1 MAGAGDRRSPNVTWQ
16 RGAID
21 REQRWGSL
29 GHAGAT
35 VWMTGLPGS
44 GKSTVASAL
53 EARLVSAGRPAYVLD
68 GDNLRHGLCGDLGFD
83 AAGRSENARRTA
95 EVARLLADAGT
106 VAIVSLVSPYAADR
120 REARE
125 LHENAGL
132 PFLEVYVS
140 TPLSECQERDPKG
153 LYARARRGE
162 IRDLTGVDAPYEP
175 PTAPEL
181 EVGPQLNAEA
191 AVQALLGLLEA
202 AEYRRWSRAIAPGAP
217 RG

>member
-1 MAGAGDRRSPNVTWQ
+1 MGDDSAARRRSPNVTWQ
-16 RGAID
+16 PGAID

-44 GKSTVASAL
+44 GKSTVAAEL
-53 EARLVSAGRPAYVLD
+53 EARLVEAGRPAYVLD

-83 AAGRSENARRTA
+83 EAGRCENARRTA
-95 EVARLLADAGT
+95 EVARLLADSGT

-120 REARE
+120 RRARA
-125 LHENAGL
+125 LHDVAGL
-132 PFLEVYVS
+132 PFIEVWVS
-140 TPLSECQERDPKG
+140 TPISDCEKRDPKG

-162 IRDLTGVDAPYEP
+162 LHDLTGVDAPYEP
-175 PTAPEL
+175 PANPEL
-181 EVGPQLNAEA
+181 EVGPKLNIKA

-202 AEYRRWSRAIAPGAP
+202 AEYRRWQDAMTPRAG
-217 RG
+217 